1 MNPPFG
7 DPPAVALETIEESFA
22 ASGRDLGAC
31 FVSESVNHWAR
42 AGCTGALLS
51 TALWFR
57 PAYTEWR
64 EDVLLGGH
72 SYLHLCMHLGGQV
85 LDGATVSASPIVLH
99 GSKSSS
105 IVFRLVRS
113 DSHVSDL
120 EEQLDF
126 IAEGHANDRLFCID
140 VNDVCFLN
148 P

>member
-1 MNPPFG
+1 MLRG
-7 DPPAVALETIEESFA
+7 
-22 ASGRDLGAC
+22 GRADL
-31 FVSESVNHWAR
+31 N
-42 AGCTGALLS
+42 
-51 TALWFR
+51 
-57 PAYTEWR
+57 
-64 EDVLLGGH
+64 
-72 SYLHLCMHLGGQV
+72 LCMHLGGQV
-85 LDGATVSASPIVLH
+85 LDGATVSASPIALH

-120 EEQLDF
+120 EEQLGF